1 MTNPNTT
8 QLRGQKRIT
17 SILDKVIPIKILESY
32 LESVGSFIQVAKIGW
47 GLSLIDKS
55 LQERI
60 ELYNSYG
67 VKVCSGGTLFEFF
80 YKNKELDKFYD
91 FIKNNNFQVCEI
103 SDGTIDIP
111 QETKLLHISR
121 ASKEIECLSEVGSKD
136 SKTIMSP
143 RKWCLQIQ
151 EELDAG
157 ASHVILEGRE
167 TGNAGIYR
175 NSGEIRQGLI
185 DEIIE
190 YGISCDSLI
199 FEASLKKHQV
209 TFIDKF
215 GPNINFGNID
225 IKEVMSL
232 ESLRMG
238 CRSDTLNIVNDPDN
252 FERIW
257 KQHQKKSR

>member
-1 MTNPNTT
+1 MK
-8 QLRGQKRIT
+8 LSGQKRIT

-47 GLSLIDKS
+47 GLSLIDNS

-67 VKVCSGGTLFEFF
+67 IKVCSGGTLFEFF
-80 YKNKELDKFYD
+80 YKNKEVDKFYE
-91 FIKNNNFQVCEI
+91 FIKKNNFQVCEI

-111 QETKLLHISR
+111 QEIKLLHISR
-121 ASKEIECLSEVGSKD
+121 ASKELECLSEVGSKD
-136 SKTIMSP
+136 SSIIMSP

-175 NSGEIRQGLI
+175 GSGEIRQGLI

-190 YGISCDSLI
+190 FGISCNNLI

-209 TFIDKF
+209 SFINKF

-232 ESLRMG
+232 ETLRMG
-238 CRSDTLNIVNDPDN
+238 CRSDTLNIINDPDN
-252 FERIW
+252 FEQIW
-257 KQHQKKSR
+257 KQHQKKLK